1 MNREELLSLALE
13 VLTELRREGP
23 LAIGG
28 ASVVS
33 TGGPI
38 VTGCQCDMRCPCN
51 EKCTCHGKDGCGCH
65 DRCPCNGREVPARAE
80 WVINPDPSESRVRLT
95 LDASGPVETI
105 VETLRKVRL
114 GMRAQGD
121 E

>member
-13 VLTELRREGP
+13 VLAELRREGP

-28 ASVVS
+28 ASV
-33 TGGPI
+33 GGAGAP
-38 VTGCQCDMRCPCN
+38 TTSCQCDGRCPCN
-51 EKCTCHGKDGCGCH
+51 EKCTCHGKDSCGCH
-65 DRCPCNGREVPARAE
+65 DRCPCNGRQVPVKAD
-80 WVINPDPSESRVRLT
+80 WVINPDPRDSRVHLT

-105 VETLRKVRL
+105 AETLRKVRL
-114 GMRAQGD
+114 GMQAQGS